1 MINRPNLLTLLCIG
15 LWPVAVSA
23 QEAFFSELETKIRT
37 QMEENQVP
45 GMALAFFE
53 KGELVYSQG
62 IGMADVENGHP
73 ITLQTG
79 FNIGSISKL
88 FTAWGVMKLV
98 EEGRIELDAPISSY
112 VSRWQLPTTDYDL
125 NKVTVRALLSH
136 TAGLSVHGYPGFPPQ
151 AELPS
156 LSASLDGENGPVRA
170 NEPVELILEP
180 QTQFKYS
187 GGGYT
192 LLQLMIEEQT
202 GMPFQQYMDK
212 EVFGPLKLR
221 NTTFHLNRKT
231 LKNSAQGYDE
241 AGQPIPLVRF
251 TAQAAAGLHTT
262 LEDMIRFTNA
272 SFEGNAVLADETM
285 ATMREPEAVTEGK
298 YGLGY
303 MQYKLG
309 PIRVRGHAG
318 SNDGWE
324 SGFFMDYDDQSGVIV
339 LTNGSNGRDIA
350 IFILRSWVKWK
361 AQQTRRG

>member
-1 MINRPNLLTLLCIG
+1 
-15 LWPVAVSA
+15 
-23 QEAFFSELETKIRT
+23 
-37 QMEENQVP
+37 P

-62 IGMADVENGHP
+62 LGMADVASGKP
-73 ITLQTG
+73 VTLQTG

-98 EEGRIELDAPISSY
+98 EKGRIDLDAPISQY
-112 VSRWQLPTTDYDL
+112 VSQWQLPASEYDL

-136 TAGLSVHGYPGFPPQ
+136 TAGLSVHGYPGFPPGT
-151 AELPS
+151 ELPS
-156 LSASLDGENGPVRA
+156 LAASLDGENGPVRA
-170 NEPVELILEP
+170 NEPVEVILEP
-180 QTQFKYS
+180 QTEFKYS

-202 GMPFQQYMDK
+202 GMSFQRYMDQ
-212 EVFGPLKLR
+212 EVFSPLKLR
-221 NTTFHLNRKT
+221 NTSFHLTRKT
-231 LKNSAQGYDE
+231 LKGSAQGYDE
-241 AGQPIPLVRF
+241 EGQPIPLVRF

-262 LEDMIRFTNA
+262 LQDMIRFTQA
-272 SFEGNAVLADETM
+272 SFEGNSVLTRETL
-285 ATMREPEAVTEGK
+285 ATMREPVPETEGK

-309 PIRVRGHAG
+309 PIQVRGHAG

-324 SGFFMDYDDQSGVIV
+324 SGFFMNYQDQSGMIV

-350 IFILRSWVKWK
+350 IFILRSWVRWK
-361 AQQTRRG
+361 SQQARG